1 MGAEEVRH
9 MADLIAVLA
18 QLGRIN
24 PAAWDFI
31 VPMGPIL
38 AGRSR
43 FVNPGEAVALNPQP
57 IPPGSELHVAAALVA
72 RQIAQTAVMAEA
84 MGLDPARVVSDAID
98 DWCGTKP
105 RPGFPIPW
113 PFPWPFPWP
122 PLPPR
127 PGPDP
132 GPWDIDGAR
141 LVGAVSLAVAA
152 AQMVDGPARQALSVG
167 AEKLVETVSGGG

>member
-1 MGAEEVRH
+1 

-18 QLGRIN
+18 RMGRIN

-31 VPMGPIL
+31 VPMGPIF
-38 AGRSR
+38 AGRRRAVS
-43 FVNPGEAVALNPQP
+43 PGEAVALNPQP
-57 IPPGSELHVAAALVA
+57 VPPGSQLHVAAALVA
-72 RQIAQTAVMAEA
+72 RQIAQTAVTAQA
-84 MGLDPARVVSDAID
+84 MGMDSAAVIGEAID

-122 PLPPR
+122 D

-132 GPWDIDGAR
+132 GPWDVDGAR

-152 AQMVDGPARQALSVG
+152 AELAEGPARQALAAG
-167 AEKLVETVSGGG
+167 AQKLVEAAVTVR